1 MKKVL
6 ETGIE
11 VVFAG
16 LLAGCLFYCMVAG
29 AGTTAYVIL
38 AAILSI
44 AISVTLCAG
53 FHYIRKLKKQLELK
67 YGSEWTEKIQ
77 EKKKN
82 VEPKIL
88 EFVDYKAIA

>member
-38 AAILSI
+38 AAI
-44 AISVTLCAG
+44 SVTLCAG
-53 FHYIRKLKKQLELK
+53 FHYIRKLKRQLEEL
-67 YGSEWTEKIQ
+67 EEKQ
-77 EKKKN
+77 
-82 VEPKIL
+82 
-88 EFVDYKAIA
+88 

>member
-53 FHYIRKLKKQLELK
+53 FHYIRKLKRQLEELDMQTLLQRMQ
-67 YGSEWTEKIQ
+67 ETTE
-77 EKKKN
+77 
-82 VEPKIL
+82 
-88 EFVDYKAIA
+88 A